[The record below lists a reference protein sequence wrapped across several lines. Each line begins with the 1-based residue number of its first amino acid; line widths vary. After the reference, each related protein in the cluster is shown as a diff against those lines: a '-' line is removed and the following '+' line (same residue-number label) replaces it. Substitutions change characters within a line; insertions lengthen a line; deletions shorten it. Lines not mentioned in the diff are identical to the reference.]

1 MVAGE
6 GGKGGGGA
14 GSPNPQVKGGS
25 ADRISMVLAFVGLLL
40 PPAWWLAV
48 VFGIVATARSGGRRW
63 WGLGCCLASLVVA
76 VLIRVA
82 LLR

>member
-1 MVAGE
+1 L
-6 GGKGGGGA
+6 KGA
-14 GSPNPQVKGGS
+14 GS
-25 ADRISMVLAFVGLLL
+25 DRISVILAFVGLLL

-48 VFGIVATARSGGRRW
+48 IFGIVGTVRSGGRRW

-76 VLIRVA
+76 VIIRMA